1 LICRKR
7 SSENQ
12 EFGGFG
18 FDFYVNKIYYQNKKS
33 DKQSKLL
40 LLRERALEH
49 ASAYPVSNSS
59 LLAVSFF
66 NRQRK

>member
-1 LICRKR
+1 MALYLIFMLTR
-7 SSENQ
+7 
-12 EFGGFG
+12 F
-18 FDFYVNKIYYQNKKS
+18 IITKKQS

-40 LLRERALEH
+40 LLRGRALGY